1 METLVWN
8 PLKQK
13 LETISSVELSDKN
26 TTWFDDIDCEKS
38 IRFIADINGGLL
50 IATWSYEYPV
60 WIAGTSRSEIN
71 FDKETAGKLKEE
83 YELECC

>member
-13 LETISSVELSDKN
+13 LETISSVELSEKN

-60 WIAGTSRSEIN
+60 WIAGASRSEIN
-71 FDKETAGKLKEE
+71 YDKETAGKLKED